1 MALKKRAKKEEV
13 TETTNNASIE
23 KEVVQSEV
31 LERALY
37 YVTLKYCL
45 DTTYLLTGFT
55 MKAKGITIVVSNN
68 DIDCAFTITGVDI
81 VEALISGDVDVKDL
95 V

>member
-1 MALKKRAKKEEV
+1 MALKKKAKKEEV
-13 TETTNNASIE
+13 TNASIA
-23 KEVVQSEV
+23 KEVVKSEV

-37 YVTLKYCL
+37 YVTLKYRL

-81 VEALISGDVDVKDL
+81 VEALINGDVDVEDL

>member
-13 TETTNNASIE
+13 TETTNASIA
-23 KEVVQSEV
+23 KEVVKSEV

-68 DIDCAFTITGVDI
+68 DVDCAFTITGVDI
-81 VEALISGDVDVKDL
+81 VEALINGDVDVKDL

>member
-1 MALKKRAKKEEV
+1 MALKKKAKKEEV
-13 TETTNNASIE
+13 TETTNASIE
-23 KEVVQSEV
+23 KEVVKSEV

-68 DIDCAFTITGVDI
+68 DVDCAFTITGVDI

>member
-13 TETTNNASIE
+13 TETTNASIE

>member
-1 MALKKRAKKEEV
+1 MALKKKAKKEEV
-13 TETTNNASIE
+13 TNVSVE
-23 KEVVQSEV
+23 KEVVKSEV

-37 YVTLKYCL
+37 YVTLKYRL

-81 VEALISGDVDVKDL
+81 VEALISGDVDVEDL

>member
-1 MALKKRAKKEEV
+1 MALKKKAKKEEV
-13 TETTNNASIE
+13 TEATNASIA

>member
-13 TETTNNASIE
+13 TEATNASIS

>member
-13 TETTNNASIE
+13 TEATNASIA

-68 DIDCAFTITGVDI
+68 DVDCAFTITGVDI
-81 VEALISGDVDVKDL
+81 VEALISGDVDVEDL

>member
-13 TETTNNASIE
+13 TEATNASIA

-68 DIDCAFTITGVDI
+68 DVDCAFTITGVDI
-81 VEALISGDVDVKDL
+81 VEALISGDADVKDL

>member
-13 TETTNNASIE
+13 TETTNASIA

-55 MKAKGITIVVSNN
+55 MKAKGITIVVSNH
-68 DIDCAFTITGVDI
+68 DVDCAFTITGVDI

>member
-13 TETTNNASIE
+13 TEATNASMA

-68 DIDCAFTITGVDI
+68 DVDCAFTITGVDI

>member
-1 MALKKRAKKEEV
+1 MALKKKAKKEEV
-13 TETTNNASIE
+13 TNASIA
-23 KEVVQSEV
+23 KEVVKSEV

-37 YVTLKYCL
+37 YVTLKYRL

-55 MKAKGITIVVSNN
+55 MKAKGITIIVSNN

-81 VEALISGDVDVKDL
+81 VEALISGDVDVEDL

>member
-1 MALKKRAKKEEV
+1 MALKKKAKKEEV
-13 TETTNNASIE
+13 TETTNANIV
-23 KEVVQSEV
+23 KEVVKSEV

-68 DIDCAFTITGVDI
+68 DVDCAFTITGVDI

>member
-13 TETTNNASIE
+13 TEATNASIE

>member
-1 MALKKRAKKEEV
+1 MALKKRAKKKEV
-13 TETTNNASIE
+13 TETTNASIA

-68 DIDCAFTITGVDI
+68 DVDCAFTITGVDI

>member
-1 MALKKRAKKEEV
+1 M
-13 TETTNNASIE
+13 
-23 KEVVQSEV
+23 

-68 DIDCAFTITGVDI
+68 DVDCAFTITGVDI
-81 VEALISGDVDVKDL
+81 VEALISGGCRCKRFSIIKVRHSVTVVTYL
-95 V
+95 I

>member
-1 MALKKRAKKEEV
+1 MALKKKAKKEEV
-13 TETTNNASIE
+13 TETTNASIA

>member
-1 MALKKRAKKEEV
+1 MALKKKAKKEEV
-13 TETTNNASIE
+13 TNT
-23 KEVVQSEV
+23 KEVVKSEV

-37 YVTLKYCL
+37 YVTLKYGL
-45 DTTYLLTGFT
+45 DKTYLLTGFT

-68 DIDCAFTITGVDI
+68 DVYCAFTITGVDI
-81 VEALISGDVDVKDL
+81 VEALISGDVDVEDL

>member
-1 MALKKRAKKEEV
+1 MALKKKAKKEEV
-13 TETTNNASIE
+13 TETTNASIE
-23 KEVVQSEV
+23 KEVVKSEV

-81 VEALISGDVDVKDL
+81 VEALINGDVDVEDL

>member
-1 MALKKRAKKEEV
+1 MALKKKAKKEEV
-13 TETTNNASIE
+13 TEATNASIA

-68 DIDCAFTITGVDI
+68 DVECAFTITGVDI

>member
-13 TETTNNASIE
+13 TEASIA

-55 MKAKGITIVVSNN
+55 MKAKGIAIVVSNH
-68 DIDCAFTITGVDI
+68 DVDCAFTITGVDI

>member
-13 TETTNNASIE
+13 TETTNASIV

-68 DIDCAFTITGVDI
+68 DVDCAFTITGVDI

>member
-13 TETTNNASIE
+13 TEATNASIA

-68 DIDCAFTITGVDI
+68 DVDCAFTITGVDI

-95 V
+95 L

>member
-1 MALKKRAKKEEV
+1 MALKKKAKKEEV
-13 TETTNNASIE
+13 TEATNASIA

-68 DIDCAFTITGVDI
+68 DVDCAFTITGVDI
-81 VEALISGDVDVKDL
+81 VEALISGDADVKDL

>member
-13 TETTNNASIE
+13 TEATNASIA
-23 KEVVQSEV
+23 KEVVKSEV

-68 DIDCAFTITGVDI
+68 DVDCAFTITGVDI

>member
-13 TETTNNASIE
+13 TEATNASIA
-23 KEVVQSEV
+23 KGVVQSEV

-55 MKAKGITIVVSNN
+55 MKAKGITIVVSNH
-68 DIDCAFTITGVDI
+68 DVDCAFTITGVDI

>member
-1 MALKKRAKKEEV
+1 MALKKKDKKGEV
-13 TETTNNASIE
+13 TEATNASIE

-55 MKAKGITIVVSNN
+55 MKAKGITIVVSNH
-68 DIDCAFTITGVDI
+68 DVDCAFTITGVDI

>member
-13 TETTNNASIE
+13 TEVTNASIA

-55 MKAKGITIVVSNN
+55 MKAKGITIVVSNH
-68 DIDCAFTITGVDI
+68 DVDCAFTITGVDI

>member
-1 MALKKRAKKEEV
+1 MALKKKAKKEEV
-13 TETTNNASIE
+13 TEATNASVE
-23 KEVVQSEV
+23 KEIVKSEV

-37 YVTLKYCL
+37 YVTLKYRL

-55 MKAKGITIVVSNN
+55 MKAKGITIIVSNN

-81 VEALISGDVDVKDL
+81 VEALISGDVDVEDL
-95 V
+95 I

>member
-13 TETTNNASIE
+13 TEATNASIA
-23 KEVVQSEV
+23 KEVVKSEV

>member
-1 MALKKRAKKEEV
+1 MALKKKAKKEEV
-13 TETTNNASIE
+13 TNVSVE
-23 KEVVQSEV
+23 KEVVKSEV

-37 YVTLKYCL
+37 YVTLKYRL

-81 VEALISGDVDVKDL
+81 VEALISGDVDVENL

>member
-1 MALKKRAKKEEV
+1 MALKKKAKKEEV
-13 TETTNNASIE
+13 TEATNASIA

-55 MKAKGITIVVSNN
+55 TKAKGITIVVSNN
-68 DIDCAFTITGVDI
+68 DVDCAFTITGVDI

>member
-1 MALKKRAKKEEV
+1 MALKKKAKKEEV
-13 TETTNNASIE
+13 TEATNASIA
-23 KEVVQSEV
+23 KEVVKSEV

-68 DIDCAFTITGVDI
+68 DVDCAFTITGVDI

>member
-1 MALKKRAKKEEV
+1 
-13 TETTNNASIE
+13 
-23 KEVVQSEV
+23 
-31 LERALY
+31 
-37 YVTLKYCL
+37 
-45 DTTYLLTGFT
+45 

-68 DIDCAFTITGVDI
+68 DVDCAFTITGVDI

>member
-1 MALKKRAKKEEV
+1 MALKKKAKKEEV
-13 TETTNNASIE
+13 TNASIA
-23 KEVVQSEV
+23 KEVVKSEV

-37 YVTLKYCL
+37 YVTLKYRL

-55 MKAKGITIVVSNN
+55 MKAKGITIIVSNN

-81 VEALISGDVDVKDL
+81 VEALITGDVDVEDL

>member
-1 MALKKRAKKEEV
+1 MALKKKAKKEEV
-13 TETTNNASIE
+13 TEAPNASIE

>member
-13 TETTNNASIE
+13 TEATNASIA

-68 DIDCAFTITGVDI
+68 DVDCAFTITGVDI